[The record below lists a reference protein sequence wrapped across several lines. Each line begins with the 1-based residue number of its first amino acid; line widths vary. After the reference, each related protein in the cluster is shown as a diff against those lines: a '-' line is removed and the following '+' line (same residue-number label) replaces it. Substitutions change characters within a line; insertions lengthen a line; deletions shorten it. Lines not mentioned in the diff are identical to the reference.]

1 VTDRITGPNGDTA
14 TEPVLVVESREH
26 LWYLL
31 TEASQLEHM
40 IMCQYLYAMFSLKLN
55 VEEGLTEEQA
65 AAAARWR
72 RTLSGICIDEM
83 LHLAL
88 VANVMA
94 AIGAAPTVSRPNF
107 PQRSGYFP
115 PTVQLDLLPFGE
127 AALTH
132 FLYLERPEGMERVDA
147 EGFVPMAP
155 PHDPLAPDE
164 ALPRVQDFA
173 TVGHLYRG
181 IAQGLSHLVDRFGE
195 RAVFVGEP
203 RAQARPELFR
213 WPQLI
218 AVTDL
223 ESALAAIE
231 EIIDQGEGARG
242 DWHEAHY
249 GRFLDM
255 WSELRELTVADPT
268 FVPGRD
274 VKAAF
279 VRQPYDV
286 VEPQTLVTDPAARAV
301 AELFN
306 LAYEALLQVL
316 TRFFTHTD
324 ETDEQLEVLVGSAFA
339 LMTDVMRPLGSSLT
353 GMPVGEEHP
362 GRTTGPCFE
371 MYYPMGNF
379 VPWRDSAW
387 AVLTERVSVLADR
400 CDAVQARIGSPS
412 TIADVPAAARA
423 IADRLAAHVPAELL
437 VHVSDHSGA

>member
-1 VTDRITGPNGDTA
+1 MA
-14 TEPVLVVESREH
+14 EPMLVVESREH

-31 TEASQLEHM
+31 AEASQLEHM
-40 IMCQYLYAMFSLKLN
+40 IMCQYLYATFSLKGGTD
-55 VEEGLTEEQA
+55 EGLTEEQA
-65 AAAARWR
+65 AAVARWR
-72 RTLSGICIDEM
+72 QVLHDICVDEM

-132 FLYLERPEGMERVDA
+132 FLYLERPEGMERIDA
-147 EGFVPMAP
+147 EGFVPTAP
-155 PHDPLAPDE
+155 PHEPLAPE
-164 ALPRVQDFA
+164 EVLPRVQDFA

-181 IAQGLSHLVDRFGE
+181 IANGLSHLVDRFGE
-195 RAVFVGEP
+195 RAVFVGAP
-203 RAQARPELFR
+203 RAQARPELFG
-213 WPQLI
+213 WPQLV

-223 ESALAAIE
+223 ESAHAAIE

-242 DWHEAHY
+242 DWHTAHY

-255 WSELRELTVADPT
+255 WSEYRDLRAADPS
-268 FVPGRD
+268 FEPARPVQ
-274 VKAAF
+274 AAF
-279 VRQPYDV
+279 VKQPYDV
-286 VEPQTLVTDPAARAV
+286 VTPQALVTDPTTRAV

-306 LAYEALLQVL
+306 LAYEALLQAL

-324 ETDEQLEVLVGSAFA
+324 ETDSQLETLFGAAIGLMVGVL
-339 LMTDVMRPLGSSLT
+339 RPLGSSLT
-353 GMPVGEEHP
+353 AMPVGEQHP
-362 GRTTGPCFE
+362 GHTTGPCFE

-387 AVLTERVSVLADR
+387 AVLAERVTVLADR
-400 CDAVQARIGSPS
+400 CDAMQGRSDPPSAIGRVAATARSIVG
-412 TIADVPAAARA
+412 
-423 IADRLAAHVPAELL
+423 RLAAHVPDEL
-437 VHVSDHSGA
+437 SARAQP

>member
-1 VTDRITGPNGDTA
+1 MA
-14 TEPVLVVESREH
+14 EPVLVVESREH

-40 IMCQYLYAMFSLKLN
+40 LMCEYLYAMFSSKLGGA
-55 VEEGLTEEQA
+55 EGLTEVEA
-65 AAAARWR
+65 VARWR
-72 RTLSGICIDEM
+72 RVLGDICVEEM

-88 VANVMA
+88 VANLMA

-115 PTVQLDLLPFGE
+115 PAVQLDLLPFGG

-132 FLYLERPEGMERVDA
+132 FLYLERPEGMERMDA
-147 EGFVPMAP
+147 EGFVPTAP

-181 IAQGLSHLVDRFGE
+181 IAAGLSHLVDRFGE
-195 RAVFVGEP
+195 RAVFVGSP

-218 AVTDL
+218 SVTDL
-223 ESALAAIE
+223 ESAHAAIE

-242 DWHEAHY
+242 DWRKAHY
-249 GRFLDM
+249 GRFLDI
-255 WSELRELTVADPT
+255 WTEYCELQAADASFEPARP
-268 FVPGRD
+268 VQ
-274 VKAAF
+274 AAF
-279 VRQPYDV
+279 VKQPYDV
-286 VEPQTLVTDPAARAV
+286 VAPQTLVTDPAARAV

-316 TRFFTHTD
+316 TRYFTHTD
-324 ETDEQLEVLVGSAFA
+324 ETDAQLEVLVDSAFG
-339 LMTDVMRPLGSSLT
+339 LMTSVLQPLGSSLT
-353 GMPVGEEHP
+353 QMPVGEQHP

-379 VPWRDSAW
+379 VPWRESAW
-387 AVLTERVSVLADR
+387 AGLTERVSVLADR
-400 CDAVQARIGSPS
+400 CDLVEGSIDSPS
-412 TIADVPAAARA
+412 KMAGLAATAHGIAG
-423 IADRLAAHVPAELL
+423 RLAAQVPRELL
-437 VHVSDHSGA
+437 VDSDHRRS